1 MVHVQRM
8 FIILKA
14 CSKPSL
20 QGCHLGFMVANQ
32 HCRISLS
39 FIARYDKLTKPSWVP
54 GSSFG
59 LIAAGYTITG
69 MLDGIAIY
77 AGLQVS
83 RYELFKS
90 ISTSAVFLIYKTL
103 YLIWPAILFHFN
115 NLIMVSVTMLTYT
128 TPSLDHLQYRNLKYF
143 LIPE

>member
-1 MVHVQRM
+1 
-8 FIILKA
+8 
-14 CSKPSL
+14 
-20 QGCHLGFMVANQ
+20 
-32 HCRISLS
+32 
-39 FIARYDKLTKPSWVP
+39 VP

-90 ISTSAVFLIYKTL
+90 ISTSVVFLIFKIL

-115 NLIMVSVTMLTYT
+115 NLIMVSEECEVWSPFTDIL
-128 TPSLDHLQYRNLKYF
+128 
-143 LIPE
+143 

>member
-1 MVHVQRM
+1 MECSWNAHGM
-8 FIILKA
+8 LKA
-14 CSKPSL
+14 QSTSL
-20 QGCHLGFMVANQ
+20 LGCHVGFMVANQ
-32 HCRISLS
+32 HCKCLTLSL
-39 FIARYDKLTKPSWVP
+39 FRYDKLTKPSWVP

-90 ISTSAVFLIYKTL
+90 ISTSVVFLIFKIL

-115 NLIMVSVTMLTYT
+115 NLIMVSMDEKL
-128 TPSLDHLQYRNLKYF
+128 SH
-143 LIPE
+143 

>member
-1 MVHVQRM
+1 
-8 FIILKA
+8 
-14 CSKPSL
+14 
-20 QGCHLGFMVANQ
+20 
-32 HCRISLS
+32 
-39 FIARYDKLTKPSWVP
+39 VP

-90 ISTSAVFLIYKTL
+90 ISTSVVFLIFKIL

-115 NLIMVSVTMLTYT
+115 NLIMVSEECEVWSPFTYILHGHVIT
-128 TPSLDHLQYRNLKYF
+128 S
-143 LIPE
+143 